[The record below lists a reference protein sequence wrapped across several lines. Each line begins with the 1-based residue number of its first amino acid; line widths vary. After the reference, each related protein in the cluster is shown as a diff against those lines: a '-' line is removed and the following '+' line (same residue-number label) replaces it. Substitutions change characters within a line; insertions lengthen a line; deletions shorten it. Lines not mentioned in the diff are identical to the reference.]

1 MELENAECMQTVK
14 RGLFV
19 LLLGLLER
27 LLAAIVKKL
36 SSWLERLRE
45 KAKSKAKKHEDKGTA

>member
-45 KAKSKAKKHEDKGTA
+45 KAKSKATKREDKGTA

>member
-27 LLAAIVKKL
+27 LLAAIVNKL

-45 KAKSKAKKHEDKGTA
+45 KAKSKATKHEDKGTA

>member
-45 KAKSKAKKHEDKGTA
+45 KAKSKTKKHADKGTA